1 MLYAQNQIS
10 QQNSMEKL
18 TFLVPCCQ
26 EKKKKKLINLY
37 IYAGSV
43 GGRQFS
49 GRSD

>member
-1 MLYAQNQIS
+1 MLYAKNQIS

-26 EKKKKKLINLY
+26 EKKKLINLY

-49 GRSD
+49 K